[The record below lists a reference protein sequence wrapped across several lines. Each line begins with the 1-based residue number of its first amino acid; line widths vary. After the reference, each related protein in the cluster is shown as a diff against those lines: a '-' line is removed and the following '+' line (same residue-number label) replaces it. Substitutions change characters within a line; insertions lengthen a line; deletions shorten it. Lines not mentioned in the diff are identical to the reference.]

1 MNERIKN
8 RHVFALLKLFEKPSD
23 SEGNS
28 EALSGVSDV
37 DFRVV
42 NGF

>member
-8 RHVFALLKLFEKPSD
+8 KHVFALLKPFETPSD
-23 SEGNS
+23 DEGNS
-28 EALSGVSDV
+28 SALSGISDV
-37 DFRVV
+37 DFRVI